1 MLTLPWNAID
11 ICGTLDR
18 FRFRMWDCLG
28 GWCPRLEANPESA
41 LKAWLL
47 FKQRHF
53 NHEHGARRLLAV
65 SKLCVFSFLCVSL
78 GKESGKPSLPLPFSK
93 ASIFCRDSMPK
104 GGHRC
109 VASSVSAQEFEI
121 SKHWLLNLVH
131 LFPTIRGKM
140 LFRARLT
147 SWLLSLVP
155 VLVGCMGYTADWKM
169 ILLDYMWLCLCHFW
183 FCFNISPR
191 FQVFFCGIL
200 WYGSWLF
207 SCVSCILC
215 SLFDPL
221 NSRMPK

>member
-1 MLTLPWNAID
+1 MAPWTDSVFA
-11 ICGTLDR
+11 CGTAWAADAPGLKQTQKVHWKHDFSLNR
-18 FRFRMWDCLG
+18 GISIMNMEHVGYWQFQNYVFFLFSVSHWEKN
-28 GWCPRLEANPESA
+28 PANHRCRCRSP
-41 LKAWLL
+41 K
-47 FKQRHF
+47 
-53 NHEHGARRLLAV
+53 
-65 SKLCVFSFLCVSL
+65 
-78 GKESGKPSLPLPFSK
+78 LPF
-93 ASIFCRDSMPK
+93 FCRDSMPK

-131 LFPTIRGKM
+131 LFPTIRGKL